1 MKNNKIK
8 FRLEGAALT
17 ALVLI
22 AVILINIIFGIL
34 GERYDLK
41 LDLTGGDVF
50 SLSEE
55 TKGVVSA
62 IDSEIAIYYA
72 TNAENRNTRY
82 REILEE
88 FEKSSEFIKISEVN
102 IDTDPGFARK
112 YQIKNYNSV
121 VVESAKTGKK
131 RIVDS
136 SMIEQATVNDNGIEN
151 RKVNY
156 LEGYVSAAIHYVTS
170 DDPLMIYIVM
180 GHGEVIENGKMLD
193 YLMNVFYSEGMS
205 VKLLDF
211 VTDKVPQDAD
221 MLLFAGPTTDFT
233 DSDIK
238 KLDDYLEKGGRVQ
251 FYSNPSH
258 ELPNLNAYFEKNW
271 DAKINNDC
279 VSDKNTGF
287 IAQSPIGNYLIP
299 VLKEHAMTSYL
310 RSVNTK
316 LRVLEGET
324 NSIEI
329 EENDAIEANVLVC
342 TNETGVSL
350 SRENWALKNARENY
364 KVDEEGVQNLLV
376 YLKKNPLYNTETTAR
391 LLLSGSYYMLFD
403 RYFDGSSGY
412 GDKDVVIKSINY
424 MSGIEDAPVSIA
436 SKNVI
441 KEKMEILDKN
451 TLSVCILLLVGVI
464 PAIMFA
470 CGIYV
475 YVRRRRL

>member
-17 ALVLI
+17 ALVLV

-88 FEKSSEFIKISEVN
+88 FEKSSEFINISEVN

-180 GHGEVIENGKMLD
+180 GHGEVIENGTAAEWKSGT
-193 YLMNVFYSEGMS
+193 NT
-205 VKLLDF
+205 VKVE
-211 VTDKVPQDAD
+211 VTA
-221 MLLFAGPTTDFT
+221 
-233 DSDIK
+233 
-238 KLDDYLEKGGRVQ
+238 
-251 FYSNPSH
+251 PSG
-258 ELPNLNAYFEKNW
+258 ATKTYT
-271 DAKINNDC
+271 
-279 VSDKNTGF
+279 VT
-287 IAQSPIGNYLIP
+287 
-299 VLKEHAMTSYL
+299 
-310 RSVNTK
+310 VNK
-316 LRVLEGET
+316 
-324 NSIEI
+324 
-329 EENDAIEANVLVC
+329 
-342 TNETGVSL
+342 
-350 SRENWALKNARENY
+350 
-364 KVDEEGVQNLLV
+364 
-376 YLKKNPLYNTETTAR
+376 
-391 LLLSGSYYMLFD
+391 
-403 RYFDGSSGY
+403 
-412 GDKDVVIKSINY
+412 
-424 MSGIEDAPVSIA
+424 
-436 SKNVI
+436 
-441 KEKMEILDKN
+441 
-451 TLSVCILLLVGVI
+451 
-464 PAIMFA
+464 
-470 CGIYV
+470 
-475 YVRRRRL
+475 